1 MVHRGGTRAGEEHSH
16 LGTARPDRRV
26 GRQTHPFARLR
37 RHAEQLGGPDRARG
51 LPRRAEMEPGAGRG
65 PARGHR
71 AEGAREDARPGD
83 RRGRA
88 ERPARD
94 GLHLQARHQRAR
106 VGRKG
111 AAARSDAGRPVRRS
125 ERAELLRRE
134 LSDAQRRLPLSESRA
149 GTSAVG
155 ARQGIRPVRAEPR
168 RSADRRR
175 QPHLHPAERGAGRDR
190 AEETR
195 MSAFIAA
202 LLVVAALPEY
212 HPAQHVSG
220 TVRVSGNDQMAALL
234 QRWEKGFRRFH
245 PDVRFESWLK
255 GTASGIYGLE
265 MRTADLALMGR
276 AMNPFEYYGT
286 YERSWVFPVQVEVAT
301 GSFATPDKSPAYA
314 VFVHRDNPIAKLTVQ
329 QLDAIFGAQRGGGWN
344 GLSWDVT
351 AARGP
356 ELNVRTWGQLGATG
370 AWADKPI
377 HVYAPPLEGAGA
389 ITYFQSRVMHGA
401 DLWNEDLREYADPAL
416 MIADLSND
424 PSGIAYASLDSAA
437 AGVKALP
444 LAETAA
450 GPYVN
455 PTRETVADRSYPL
468 SRPVYAVFNIDNE
481 KSELAGVDPKLRELL
496 RYVLSKQGQADVAR
510 AGGYLPLTAA
520 AAAEQVKKLDS
531 TSTPN
536 ELRVIQKA
544 SAIKVRM
551 SIDEDPI
558 VVRLAESLGY
568 FEQEGIELQRV
579 DVEKITGEDYLMQ
592 EPLAKGRIDAAY
604 CWFNHAIYG
613 ARHGFP
619 VQAVMLF
626 NDAPGMK
633 VLVADRAKGWV
644 ASAADFTGR
653 NVAAGAGYGMKSVL
667 TRYLARKSG
676 AGAYASVMMG
686 KAGREEAVVKGLK
699 EGTVDVMTFQEPITS
714 ALLATGLAS
723 TLYDLDSGESTARA
737 LGARFPAQALL
748 MSPETIAKRPEVVQ
762 RLVNALVRAMRFV
775 NSHSAEEIAARL
787 PADYF
792 AGKDRRAELELIR
805 AALPTYTR
813 GDYSISPEEAQL
825 AVDVNLSA
833 VFDESDEGRWRGSG
847 DVSRV
852 RAADLYT
859 SRFVSRAMNAIAVVN
874 AR

>member
-1 MVHRGGTRAGEEHSH
+1 
-16 LGTARPDRRV
+16 
-26 GRQTHPFARLR
+26 
-37 RHAEQLGGPDRARG
+37 
-51 LPRRAEMEPGAGRG
+51 
-65 PARGHR
+65 
-71 AEGAREDARPGD
+71 
-83 RRGRA
+83 
-88 ERPARD
+88 
-94 GLHLQARHQRAR
+94 
-106 VGRKG
+106 
-111 AAARSDAGRPVRRS
+111 
-125 ERAELLRRE
+125 
-134 LSDAQRRLPLSESRA
+134 
-149 GTSAVG
+149 
-155 ARQGIRPVRAEPR
+155 
-168 RSADRRR
+168 
-175 QPHLHPAERGAGRDR
+175 
-190 AEETR
+190 

-220 TVRVSGNDQMAALL
+220 TVRVSGNDQMATLL

-481 KSELAGVDPKLRELL
+481 KSEAAGVDPKLRELL

-748 MSPETIAKRPEVVQ
+748 MSPQTIAKRPEMAQ

-775 NSHSAEEIAARL
+775 NSHSADEIAARL

-792 AGKDRRAELELIR
+792 AAKDRRADLELIR

>member
-1 MVHRGGTRAGEEHSH
+1 
-16 LGTARPDRRV
+16 
-26 GRQTHPFARLR
+26 
-37 RHAEQLGGPDRARG
+37 
-51 LPRRAEMEPGAGRG
+51 
-65 PARGHR
+65 
-71 AEGAREDARPGD
+71 
-83 RRGRA
+83 
-88 ERPARD
+88 
-94 GLHLQARHQRAR
+94 
-106 VGRKG
+106 
-111 AAARSDAGRPVRRS
+111 
-125 ERAELLRRE
+125 
-134 LSDAQRRLPLSESRA
+134 
-149 GTSAVG
+149 
-155 ARQGIRPVRAEPR
+155 
-168 RSADRRR
+168 
-175 QPHLHPAERGAGRDR
+175 
-190 AEETR
+190 

-481 KSELAGVDPKLRELL
+481 KSEAAGVDPKLRELL

-536 ELRVIQKA
+536 ELRVIRKA

-748 MSPETIAKRPEVVQ
+748 MSPETIAKRPEVAQ

-792 AGKDRRAELELIR
+792 AAKDRRADLELIR

>member
-1 MVHRGGTRAGEEHSH
+1 
-16 LGTARPDRRV
+16 
-26 GRQTHPFARLR
+26 
-37 RHAEQLGGPDRARG
+37 
-51 LPRRAEMEPGAGRG
+51 
-65 PARGHR
+65 
-71 AEGAREDARPGD
+71 
-83 RRGRA
+83 
-88 ERPARD
+88 
-94 GLHLQARHQRAR
+94 
-106 VGRKG
+106 
-111 AAARSDAGRPVRRS
+111 
-125 ERAELLRRE
+125 
-134 LSDAQRRLPLSESRA
+134 
-149 GTSAVG
+149 
-155 ARQGIRPVRAEPR
+155 
-168 RSADRRR
+168 
-175 QPHLHPAERGAGRDR
+175 
-190 AEETR
+190 

-481 KSELAGVDPKLRELL
+481 KSEAAGVDPKLRELL

-748 MSPETIAKRPEVVQ
+748 MSPQTIAKRPEMAQ

-792 AGKDRRAELELIR
+792 AAKDRRAELELIR

>member
-1 MVHRGGTRAGEEHSH
+1 
-16 LGTARPDRRV
+16 
-26 GRQTHPFARLR
+26 
-37 RHAEQLGGPDRARG
+37 
-51 LPRRAEMEPGAGRG
+51 
-65 PARGHR
+65 
-71 AEGAREDARPGD
+71 
-83 RRGRA
+83 
-88 ERPARD
+88 
-94 GLHLQARHQRAR
+94 
-106 VGRKG
+106 
-111 AAARSDAGRPVRRS
+111 
-125 ERAELLRRE
+125 
-134 LSDAQRRLPLSESRA
+134 
-149 GTSAVG
+149 
-155 ARQGIRPVRAEPR
+155 
-168 RSADRRR
+168 
-175 QPHLHPAERGAGRDR
+175 
-190 AEETR
+190 

-748 MSPETIAKRPEVVQ
+748 MSPQTIAKRPEMAQ

-792 AGKDRRAELELIR
+792 AAKDRRAELELIR

>member
-1 MVHRGGTRAGEEHSH
+1 M
-16 LGTARPDRRV
+16 
-26 GRQTHPFARLR
+26 
-37 RHAEQLGGPDRARG
+37 
-51 LPRRAEMEPGAGRG
+51 
-65 PARGHR
+65 
-71 AEGAREDARPGD
+71 
-83 RRGRA
+83 
-88 ERPARD
+88 
-94 GLHLQARHQRAR
+94 
-106 VGRKG
+106 
-111 AAARSDAGRPVRRS
+111 
-125 ERAELLRRE
+125 
-134 LSDAQRRLPLSESRA
+134 
-149 GTSAVG
+149 
-155 ARQGIRPVRAEPR
+155 
-168 RSADRRR
+168 
-175 QPHLHPAERGAGRDR
+175 
-190 AEETR
+190 
-195 MSAFIAA
+195 
-202 LLVVAALPEY
+202 
-212 HPAQHVSG
+212 
-220 TVRVSGNDQMAALL
+220 
-234 QRWEKGFRRFH
+234 
-245 PDVRFESWLK
+245 
-255 GTASGIYGLE
+255 
-265 MRTADLALMGR
+265 
-276 AMNPFEYYGT
+276 
-286 YERSWVFPVQVEVAT
+286 
-301 GSFATPDKSPAYA
+301 
-314 VFVHRDNPIAKLTVQ
+314 
-329 QLDAIFGAQRGGGWN
+329 
-344 GLSWDVT
+344 
-351 AARGP
+351 
-356 ELNVRTWGQLGATG
+356 
-370 AWADKPI
+370 
-377 HVYAPPLEGAGA
+377 
-389 ITYFQSRVMHGA
+389 
-401 DLWNEDLREYADPAL
+401 
-416 MIADLSND
+416 
-424 PSGIAYASLDSAA
+424 
-437 AGVKALP
+437 
-444 LAETAA
+444 
-450 GPYVN
+450 
-455 PTRETVADRSYPL
+455 
-468 SRPVYAVFNIDNE
+468 
-481 KSELAGVDPKLRELL
+481 
-496 RYVLSKQGQADVAR
+496 
-510 AGGYLPLTAA
+510 
-520 AAAEQVKKLDS
+520 
-531 TSTPN
+531 
-536 ELRVIQKA
+536 IQKA

-748 MSPETIAKRPEVVQ
+748 MSPETIAKRPEVAQ

-792 AGKDRRAELELIR
+792 AAKDRRAELELIR

>member
-1 MVHRGGTRAGEEHSH
+1 
-16 LGTARPDRRV
+16 
-26 GRQTHPFARLR
+26 
-37 RHAEQLGGPDRARG
+37 
-51 LPRRAEMEPGAGRG
+51 
-65 PARGHR
+65 
-71 AEGAREDARPGD
+71 
-83 RRGRA
+83 
-88 ERPARD
+88 
-94 GLHLQARHQRAR
+94 
-106 VGRKG
+106 
-111 AAARSDAGRPVRRS
+111 
-125 ERAELLRRE
+125 
-134 LSDAQRRLPLSESRA
+134 
-149 GTSAVG
+149 
-155 ARQGIRPVRAEPR
+155 
-168 RSADRRR
+168 
-175 QPHLHPAERGAGRDR
+175 
-190 AEETR
+190 

-377 HVYAPPLEGAGA
+377 HVCAPPLEGAGA

-748 MSPETIAKRPEVVQ
+748 MSPQTIAKRPEMAQ

-792 AGKDRRAELELIR
+792 AAKDRRAELELIR

>member
-1 MVHRGGTRAGEEHSH
+1 
-16 LGTARPDRRV
+16 
-26 GRQTHPFARLR
+26 
-37 RHAEQLGGPDRARG
+37 
-51 LPRRAEMEPGAGRG
+51 
-65 PARGHR
+65 
-71 AEGAREDARPGD
+71 
-83 RRGRA
+83 
-88 ERPARD
+88 
-94 GLHLQARHQRAR
+94 
-106 VGRKG
+106 
-111 AAARSDAGRPVRRS
+111 
-125 ERAELLRRE
+125 
-134 LSDAQRRLPLSESRA
+134 
-149 GTSAVG
+149 
-155 ARQGIRPVRAEPR
+155 
-168 RSADRRR
+168 
-175 QPHLHPAERGAGRDR
+175 
-190 AEETR
+190 

-220 TVRVSGNDQMAALL
+220 TVRVSGNDQMATLL

-437 AGVKALP
+437 AGVKAIP

-455 PTRETVADRSYPL
+455 PTRETVADRSYLL

-544 SAIKVRM
+544 LAIKVRM

-748 MSPETIAKRPEVVQ
+748 MSPQTIAKRPEMAQ

-792 AGKDRRAELELIR
+792 AAKDRRAELELIR

>member
-1 MVHRGGTRAGEEHSH
+1 
-16 LGTARPDRRV
+16 
-26 GRQTHPFARLR
+26 
-37 RHAEQLGGPDRARG
+37 
-51 LPRRAEMEPGAGRG
+51 
-65 PARGHR
+65 
-71 AEGAREDARPGD
+71 
-83 RRGRA
+83 
-88 ERPARD
+88 
-94 GLHLQARHQRAR
+94 
-106 VGRKG
+106 
-111 AAARSDAGRPVRRS
+111 
-125 ERAELLRRE
+125 
-134 LSDAQRRLPLSESRA
+134 
-149 GTSAVG
+149 
-155 ARQGIRPVRAEPR
+155 
-168 RSADRRR
+168 
-175 QPHLHPAERGAGRDR
+175 
-190 AEETR
+190 

-356 ELNVRTWGQLGATG
+356 ELNVRNWGQLGATG

-481 KSELAGVDPKLRELL
+481 KSEAAGVDPKLRELL

-544 SAIKVRM
+544 LAIKVRM

-714 ALLATGLAS
+714 ALLATGLAT

-748 MSPETIAKRPEVVQ
+748 MSPQTIAKRPEMAQ

-792 AGKDRRAELELIR
+792 AAKDRRAELELIR

>member
-1 MVHRGGTRAGEEHSH
+1 M
-16 LGTARPDRRV
+16 
-26 GRQTHPFARLR
+26 
-37 RHAEQLGGPDRARG
+37 
-51 LPRRAEMEPGAGRG
+51 
-65 PARGHR
+65 
-71 AEGAREDARPGD
+71 
-83 RRGRA
+83 
-88 ERPARD
+88 
-94 GLHLQARHQRAR
+94 
-106 VGRKG
+106 
-111 AAARSDAGRPVRRS
+111 
-125 ERAELLRRE
+125 
-134 LSDAQRRLPLSESRA
+134 
-149 GTSAVG
+149 
-155 ARQGIRPVRAEPR
+155 
-168 RSADRRR
+168 
-175 QPHLHPAERGAGRDR
+175 
-190 AEETR
+190 
-195 MSAFIAA
+195 
-202 LLVVAALPEY
+202 
-212 HPAQHVSG
+212 
-220 TVRVSGNDQMAALL
+220 
-234 QRWEKGFRRFH
+234 
-245 PDVRFESWLK
+245 
-255 GTASGIYGLE
+255 
-265 MRTADLALMGR
+265 
-276 AMNPFEYYGT
+276 
-286 YERSWVFPVQVEVAT
+286 
-301 GSFATPDKSPAYA
+301 
-314 VFVHRDNPIAKLTVQ
+314 HRDNPIAKLTVQ

-481 KSELAGVDPKLRELL
+481 KSEAAGVDPKLRELL

-748 MSPETIAKRPEVVQ
+748 MSPQTIAKRPEMAQ

-792 AGKDRRAELELIR
+792 AAKDRRAELELIR